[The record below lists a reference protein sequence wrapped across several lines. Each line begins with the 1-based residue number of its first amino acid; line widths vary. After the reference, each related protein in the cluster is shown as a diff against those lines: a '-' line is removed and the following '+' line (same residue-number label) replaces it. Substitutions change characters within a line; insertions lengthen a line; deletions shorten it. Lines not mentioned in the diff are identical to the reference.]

1 MPASTSSP
9 TAGRSRR
16 PRLTYASRSL
26 LETHSILLHVVV
38 QRSDGGG
45 EGLAHVRICS
55 SRPFS
60 WLTQQ
65 TALLHFGELG
75 TVVEF
80 AVDDVLL
87 HVLLQL
93 LHATLQNARFT
104 TAPKN
109 AALLQLRRRA
119 ATAELTVQLA

>member
-26 LETHSILLHVVV
+26 LEIHSILLHVVV

-45 EGLAHVRICS
+45 EGLAHVCVCY
-55 SRPFS
+55 SRSFS

-65 TALLHFGELG
+65 TTLLHLGELG
-75 TVVEF
+75 TVVEL

-87 HVLLQL
+87 HVLFQL
-93 LHATLQNARFT
+93 LHAALQNARFT
-104 TAPKN
+104 AASKN
-109 AALLQLRRRA
+109 AALLQLRRCT
-119 ATAELTVQLA
+119 ATAELAVQLA